1 MKWQCLA
8 LLGMGVLVSI
18 TNAQES
24 LPPLKKS
31 GGSSTSK
38 SSPPASTKT
47 NPPVNSKSG
56 SSAPPNTTT
65 SPTTTKTTPA
75 TGTTSTKPAATAPA
89 NALNALKDH
98 ASYAIGLDLAMRF
111 KAEGSE
117 LNPDLLARGIQD
129 GFSGAKPLFTEQQ
142 MRTAMEMFQKELE
155 LRAQQQLQQFAAENK
170 SFLTENKKKPAVKS
184 TKSGLQY
191 TVLKSGTGKTP
202 KTTDTIKA
210 HYHGTLI
217 DGSVFDTTNNQ
228 EGKPG
233 EPIEIPVEE
242 TIPGWTE
249 ALQMMRVGDKW
260 RLFVPPDL
268 AYGDTGFQTV
278 PPHATLIF
286 DLELIDIVVPGKAE
300 AGKPATSSLPPVKES
315 TAKGS
320 TGKDSRP
327 NPLLK

>member
-8 LLGMGVLVSI
+8 LLGIGMLVSVA
-18 TNAQES
+18 NAQET

-31 GGSSTSK
+31 GGGTTTK
-38 SSPPASTKT
+38 SSPPATTKSNPPANTKT
-47 NPPVNSKSG
+47 G
-56 SSAPPNTTT
+56 SSTNPG
-65 SPTTTKTTPA
+65 SPTTSAAPRTTPA
-75 TGTTSTKPAATAPA
+75 TGAAPAATTSA
-89 NALNALKDH
+89 NALKDH
-98 ASYAIGLDLAMRF
+98 ASYAIGLDLAARF

-117 LNPDLLARGIQD
+117 LNPEMLARGLKD
-129 GFSGAKPLFTEQQ
+129 GFTGAKPLFTEQQ
-142 MRTAMEMFQKELE
+142 MRTAMELFQKELE
-155 LRAQQQLQQFAAENK
+155 VRAQQQLQQFAAENK
-170 SFLTENKKKPAVKS
+170 TFLAENKKKPAVKS

-228 EGKPG
+228 NGQPG
-233 EPIEIPVEE
+233 EPIEIPVED

-249 ALQMMRVGDKW
+249 ALQMMKVGDKW

-268 AYGDTGFQTV
+268 AYGDAGFQTV

-286 DLELIDIVVPGKAE
+286 DLDLIGIVQPDKAD
-300 AGKPATSSLPPVKES
+300 AGKDSANKLPAGKET